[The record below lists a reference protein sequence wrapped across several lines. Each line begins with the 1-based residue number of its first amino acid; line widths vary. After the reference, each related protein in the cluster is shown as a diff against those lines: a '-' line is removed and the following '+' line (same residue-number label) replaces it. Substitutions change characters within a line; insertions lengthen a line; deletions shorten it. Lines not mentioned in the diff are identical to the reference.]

1 MTQFLVIAGA
11 LAAFGILVWLLMRV
25 ARRLGREEE
34 RTDRSEEAERI
45 KDEQI
50 KIASRRPRSVGEL
63 LRLMRGKRS

>member
-1 MTQFLVIAGA
+1 MTQLLTIAGA
-11 LAAFGILVWLLMRV
+11 VAAFCGLIFMLMRV

-34 RTDRSEEAERI
+34 HADRAEEGERI

-50 KIASRRPRSVGEL
+50 KIAARRPRSVGEL